1 MGRNNDY
8 TTGSL
13 LDFGYFW
20 NHYTLIALDLRKQ
33 IELENPDLKQ
43 QIKFIGR
50 FERNEGA
57 TKISSSKKQKKQLSN
72 FHKIVQ
78 QLFGFD

>member
-13 LDFGYFW
+13 LDFGYFSK
-20 NHYTLIALDLRKQ
+20 HYTLIALDLRKQ
-33 IELENPDLKQ
+33 TELEISDLKQ

-50 FERNEGA
+50 FERNEIA
-57 TKISSSKKQKKQLSN
+57 TNFFINEETEETTFKFSQISPTVVW
-72 FHKIVQ
+72 F
-78 QLFGFD
+78 